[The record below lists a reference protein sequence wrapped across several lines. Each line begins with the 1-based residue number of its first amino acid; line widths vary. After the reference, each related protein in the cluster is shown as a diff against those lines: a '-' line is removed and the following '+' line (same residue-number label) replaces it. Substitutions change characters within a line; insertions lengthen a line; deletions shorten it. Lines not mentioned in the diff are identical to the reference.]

1 MADIESTPS
10 TTGVEDV
17 EVQIDDSKDTENNNI
32 SAPPSEPIEKN
43 VKVINA
49 MVTDVKKG
57 EVNGTVTVNGDTVDD
72 VKVNGAINGD
82 VKVNG
87 VSNGENEDIASEV
100 IAKDTTPVVKVEEFT
115 PIEVKEKD
123 ISVEVNVKD
132 DVHAE
137 VKVNGS
143 SIGGITK
150 KEPTPKRD
158 IDELMPAT
166 TQFTTRRDEAVR
178 LQMDDTGPGAM
189 KPMTVPS
196 VFKNTADKAPNAI
209 ALGVKR
215 GGAWVKWTYKQYY
228 NDVRRVA
235 KAFIKLGLEPY
246 HGVGIIGFNSPEWF
260 IADLGAIFAG
270 GFATGIYTT
279 NTPEACQY
287 VAADCEANILV
298 VENNQQLK
306 KILKVWDNLPHLKA
320 IVQYDGEVAER
331 RDNIYSWSEMLALAD
346 QVQDAELEDRLQL
359 QAPNK
364 ACTLIYTSGTTGNP
378 KGVMLSHDNLVWTTQ
393 RVGEALNWGFNVEDL
408 GVSYLPLSHVA
419 AQINDIYIPLV
430 HAMSVYFAQA
440 DALKGSLKDTLK
452 EVRPTAFLGV
462 PRVWEKFAE
471 KIQEKSREAKG
482 IKKKLGAWAKGKG
495 KEGVMAKMENRSMP
509 WFWGLANSLLFRPVK
524 KEMGLDRCRICV
536 SGAAPIMRD
545 TLECFYSF
553 DITVL
558 EVYGMSESTGPH
570 TVGTNDNFRLS
581 SVGKEIPGVHTKLAD
596 KDDEGNGEVC
606 MQGRHVFMGYLNNAV
621 KNAEAFD
628 SDGWLQ
634 TGDIGKKDK
643 DDFLYITGRKKELII
658 TAGGE
663 NVAPVPV
670 EDNVKEE
677 LPVVSNCMLIGDK
690 RKFLSMLITLK
701 VTVDPDTG
709 EPTDNLTR
717 EAKTWCQSIGSES
730 TKLTDIINDKD
741 TVVLNAIQAGI
752 DRANNKAVSRASRIA
767 KWSVL
772 PQDFS
777 IPGGELG
784 PTLKLR
790 RPIVNKIYQKTIES
804 FYAET

>member
-1 MADIESTPS
+1 MADVDTLPS
-10 TTGVEDV
+10 AGVEEV
-17 EVQIDDSKDTENNNI
+17 EVQIEEIKPFENNNL
-32 SAPPSEPIEKN
+32 SPPPSEPIGGN
-43 VKVINA
+43 VKIINDKDA
-49 MVTDVKKG
+49 DVGKG
-57 EVNGTVTVNGDTVDD
+57 EIFVNGNEKGNVSSTTNGDI
-72 VKVNGAINGD
+72 KVNGNASDEVIITNEE
-82 VKVNG
+82 VKVKN
-87 VSNGENEDIASEV
+87 
-100 IAKDTTPVVKVEEFT
+100 TT
-115 PIEVKEKD
+115 PIEVKANGSSNGK
-123 ISVEVNVKD
+123 IT
-132 DVHAE
+132 
-137 VKVNGS
+137 VNGS
-143 SIGGITK
+143 A
-150 KEPTPKRD
+150 PKRSS
-158 IDELMPAT
+158 IDDLMPAT
-166 TQFTTRRDEAVR
+166 SQFTTQRDDAVKLR
-178 LQMDDTGPGAM
+178 MDETGPGAM
-189 KPMTVPS
+189 KPQTVPS
-196 VFKNTADKAPNAI
+196 VFKGTVDKAPNAT

-215 GGAWVKWTYKQYY
+215 DGVWVRWTYKQYY
-228 NDVRRVA
+228 DDVRRVA

-298 VENNQQLK
+298 VENNQQLQ

-320 IVQYDGEVAER
+320 IVQYTGEVAER
-331 RDNIYSWSEMLALAD
+331 RDNIYSWSEMMALAE
-346 QVQDAELEDRLQL
+346 QVQDSELEERLQL

-378 KGVMLSHDNLVWTTQ
+378 KGVMLSHDNLTWTTQ
-393 RVGEALNWGFNVEDL
+393 RVGEISKLAFNADV

-419 AQINDIYIPLV
+419 AQIIDLYLPLV
-430 HAMSVYFAQA
+430 HAMTVYFAQA

-471 KIQEKSREAKG
+471 KMQEKSQEVKG
-482 IKKKLGAWAKGKG
+482 IKKKIGAWAKGKG
-495 KEGVMAKMENRSMP
+495 KEGVMAKMENRSLP
-509 WFWGLANSLLFRPVK
+509 WFWGLANSLLFRPIK

-536 SGAAPIMRD
+536 SGAAPIMKD
-545 TLECFYSF
+545 TLEFFYSF

-570 TVGTNDNFRLS
+570 TIGTNDCFRLS

-596 KDDEGNGEVC
+596 KDDEGNGEIC
-606 MQGRHVFMGYLNNAV
+606 MQGRHVFMGYLNNAE
-621 KNAEAFD
+621 KNEEAFD

-634 TGDIGKKDK
+634 SGDIGKKDK
-643 DDFLYITGRKKELII
+643 DNFLYITGRKKELII

-670 EDNVKEE
+670 EDIVKEQ
-677 LPVVSNCMLIGDK
+677 LPVISNCMLIGDK

-701 VTVDPDTG
+701 VTVDPDSG

-717 EAKTWCQSIGSES
+717 EAKQWCQSVGSES
-730 TKLTDIINDKD
+730 TKLSDIINDKD
-741 TVVLNAIQAGI
+741 AVVLNAIQAGI
-752 DRANNKAVSRASRIA
+752 DRANNKAVSRAARIA

-790 RPIVNKIYQKTIES
+790 RPIVSKIYHKTIES